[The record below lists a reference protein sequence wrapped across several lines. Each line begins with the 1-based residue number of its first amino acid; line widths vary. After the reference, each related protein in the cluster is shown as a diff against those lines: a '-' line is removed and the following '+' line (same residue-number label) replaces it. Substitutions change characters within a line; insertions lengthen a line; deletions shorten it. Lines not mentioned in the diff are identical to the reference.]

1 VSPSRR
7 TSTVEMDSLGS
18 SPSAWKR
25 AKIKTVRT
33 RRRARDSAPMTSD

>member
-7 TSTVEMDSLGS
+7 TSTVEMSPLGS

-33 RRRARDSAPMTSD
+33 RRRARDSAPMTSN